1 MSLDQ
6 VVMKGTS
13 VTGHTSAAA
22 TAYFGLT
29 LNEVGVI
36 VGICTSLLMLIVN
49 LYFQWR
55 RDRREQQAADKL
67 ERRKGDS
74 K

>member
-1 MSLDQ
+1 MSQDQ
-6 VVMKGTS
+6 IIMKGTS
-13 VTGHTSAAA
+13 VAGHTSAAA

-29 LNEVGVI
+29 LNEIGVI
-36 VGICTSLLMLIVN
+36 VGICTSLLMLVAN

-55 RDRREQQAADKL
+55 RDKREEHAAKEL
-67 ERRKGDS
+67 ERRKP

>member
-6 VVMKGTS
+6 AVMKGTS

-29 LNEVGVI
+29 LNEIGVI
-36 VGICTSLLMLIVN
+36 VGICTSLLMLVIN

-55 RDRREQQAADKL
+55 RDRREQHAADQL
-67 ERRKGDS
+67 ERRKGEH